1 MIEESLLKT
10 NFAGK
15 DGFTWWIGRVAHP
28 KYWKRTDTVMSQS
41 GQKSHRVKVRIIG
54 YHPWDTNELKEDDLP
69 WAEVMDSPNVGSG
82 QDMVGETM
90 SLVGGETAV
99 GFFLDGEE
107 AQQPVIFGLL
117 HRGGDVKSTI
127 REGEAS
133 SKGTGFSTFDPPGP
147 KATRQPVPETE
158 PVSKGNI
165 GKVKKPA
172 RKDGSFSVLGDRTV
186 EQLFGKETAAEFKTE
201 VLGTEKVQPGTTCS
215 DNYIGKITQVLQD
228 FIALS
233 NTVEKTLDVYVD
245 PVLNEVVDMTYQVKK
260 FAKRTMGNIKMVLN
274 NIRNG
279 LFKKLNLLFSEFLGL
294 LNIKNPF
301 SFLTSPA
308 AQKGFM
314 QILALIFCLFEKLL
328 GELLNFLTNM
338 FETLLGRVING
349 PFCAVE
355 QFVQGIL
362 AKVMDAL
369 EKGLEPILKGLD
381 WLMGGLDKVRD
392 VLNTASSLATKI
404 FNFIGCDGLKCTTP
418 SSWISSINGSLEEK
432 RDDWAAQVRGIN
444 VFRTANEELSEF
456 AKQADEGTIDLFGT
470 EGAKSYKNQKYRGS
484 NLEDILRDVDKLT
497 GGKAAKRFNKGL
509 DSIEAALATSTL
521 FNGENSI
528 FDACNG
534 GIDNPQTQG
543 GLMPMPIGYKY
554 DYCIP
559 PKVKIRGNGKGAQL
573 RAIVGNRSEIFSIEV
588 VREGKN
594 YIGGETSL
602 VIVDNSGH
610 GRGAQAR
617 PIIKNGKIKN
627 VVITASGS
635 GYCPNVPY
643 SDPTAEGPLDTP
655 VDTPVEC
662 SVTEDC
668 PEGMECINGVCVI
681 PCDVDS
687 DCPPGMI
694 CMNGM
699 CVPIPGEPGIG
710 TAVVGIV
717 TFIQPDTPGIG
728 YGPDDDVL
736 IDDEV
741 CEECTIGI
749 STNGSVINVDLG
761 GFNTKFNIQPSIRI
775 ASDTGFG
782 ANLIAVM
789 AYERQYNTD
798 FGSGTRRRLVGIT
811 SVVDCVGDP
820 PQLVG
825 YVNGREYYGPFHV
838 HPETGVKMVGERHKS
853 TPHAIIYNT
862 KEESLGQ
869 TVTQIVESED
879 TQTQST
885 PAVGPSVT
893 TAPPSVTPTPTPT
906 PTSINTDT
914 PPPTPTPTPT
924 PTPPPS
930 PDTGQTGGG
939 GYGGY

>member
-1 MIEESLLKT
+1 MIDESLLKT

-15 DGFTWWIGRVAHP
+15 DGFTWWIGRVASP
-28 KYWKRTDTVMSQS
+28 SVWKNTDTVMSQS
-41 GQKSHRVKVRIIG
+41 NDKGHRVKVRIIG
-54 YHPWDTNELKEDDLP
+54 YHPWDNNELPENELP
-69 WAEVMDSPNVGSG
+69 WAEVLSNPQTGGGVATR
-82 QDMVGETM
+82 GETM
-90 SLVGGETAV
+90 NLIGGETAV

-117 HRGGDVKSTI
+117 HKSGNVEQTV
-127 REGEAS
+127 RETDAV
-133 SKGTGFSTFDPPGP
+133 SKGLAFGVWDPPGP
-147 KATRQPVPETE
+147 PTTQPVPETE
-158 PVSKGNI
+158 SVSKGNT
-165 GKVKKPA
+165 GKVKPA
-172 RKDGSFSVLGDRTV
+172 RKDGSNYTLTV
-186 EQLFGKETAAEFKTE
+186 EQPFGKETAAEFRTE
-201 VLGTEKVQPGTTCS
+201 ALGTEKVQPATTCS

-245 PVLNEVVDMTYQVKK
+245 PVLNEVVDMTYQIKK
-260 FAKRTMGNIKMVLN
+260 FAKRTMGIIKMVLN

-279 LFKKLNLLFSEFLGL
+279 LFKKLNMLFSEFLGL
-294 LNIKNPF
+294 LNIVNPF
-301 SFLTSPA
+301 SFVTSPA

-328 GELLNFLTNM
+328 GELLNFLINM

-369 EKGLEPILKGLD
+369 EKGLAPILEGLD
-381 WLMGGLDKVRD
+381 WLMGGLSSVRD

-432 RDDWAAQVRGIN
+432 RDDWERQVRGIN

-456 AKQADEGTIDLFGT
+456 AKQADEGTINLFGT
-470 EGAKSYKNQKYRGS
+470 EGADSYINQTYRGS
-484 NLEDILRDVDKLT
+484 NLEDILRDVDQLT
-497 GGKAAKRFNKGL
+497 GGEAAKKFNKGL

-528 FDACNG
+528 FNACNNS
-534 GIDNPQTQG
+534 IDTPQTQFNM
-543 GLMPMPIGYKY
+543 MPMPIGYKY
-554 DYCIP
+554 DYCLP
-559 PKVKIRGNGKGAQL
+559 PKVKIRGDGSGAQL
-573 RAIVGNRSEIFSIEV
+573 RAIVGNRGEIFSVEV
-588 VREGKN
+588 VRGGKN
-594 YIGGETSL
+594 YTGKGTSL
-602 VIVDNSGH
+602 VIIDNSGH

-617 PIIKNGKIKN
+617 PIVKNGRIEN
-627 VVITASGS
+627 VVITSSGS

-643 SDPTAEGPLDTP
+643 SDPTAEGPLDAVQGP
-655 VDTPVEC
+655 VDC
-662 SVTEDC
+662 STTADC
-668 PEGMECINGVCVI
+668 PEGMVCVDGKCLI
-681 PCDVDS
+681 PCGVDS

-694 CMNGM
+694 CMNGY

-710 TAVVGIV
+710 TAVVGVV
-717 TFIQPDTPGIG
+717 TFIQPENPGIG

-736 IDDEV
+736 IGDDV
-741 CEECTIGI
+741 CENCVIGI
-749 STNGSVINVDLG
+749 STNGSIIGIDIG
-761 GFNTKFNIQPSIRI
+761 DFNIKYNIQPSIRI
-775 ASDTGFG
+775 ASDTGYG
-782 ANLIAVM
+782 ANMIAIM

-798 FGSGTRRRLVGIT
+798 FGSGPRRRLVGIT

-820 PQLVG
+820 DELVG

-838 HPETGVKMVGERHKS
+838 HPDTGLKMVGERHKS
-853 TPHAIIYNT
+853 TPHAIIYT
-862 KEESLGQ
+862 TREESLGQ
-869 TVTQIVESED
+869 PVVQIVESED

-885 PAVGPSVT
+885 PAAGPTVT
-893 TAPPSVTPTPTPT
+893 TTPPAVTPTPAPTPQPQINTPTPTP
-906 PTSINTDT
+906 S
-914 PPPTPTPTPT
+914 